1 MTIETRIPLASKD
14 RWSSLS
20 TKEEKDKFV
29 QQYNSWK
36 KNPFTQELIK
46 YYEAQLIKE
55 TESQDKEQGFLSLFS
70 FRFSEAVSRGKR
82 IILRELIKQ
91 I

>member
-29 QQYNSWK
+29 QQYNTWK

-46 YYEAQLIKE
+46 HYESMLVKE
-55 TESQDKEQGFLSLFS
+55 TDTQDKEQGFLSLFH

-82 IILRELIKQ
+82 IILRELLKQ

>member
-1 MTIETRIPLASKD
+1 MSVETRIPLASKD
-14 RWSSLS
+14 RWSILS
-20 TKEEKDKFV
+20 TKEDKDKFV
-29 QQYNSWK
+29 QQYNTWK

-46 YYEAQLIKE
+46 HYEELLQKE
-55 TESQDKEQGFLSLFS
+55 IAEQDKERGFLSLFH

-82 IILRELIKQ
+82 LLLRDLLKQ